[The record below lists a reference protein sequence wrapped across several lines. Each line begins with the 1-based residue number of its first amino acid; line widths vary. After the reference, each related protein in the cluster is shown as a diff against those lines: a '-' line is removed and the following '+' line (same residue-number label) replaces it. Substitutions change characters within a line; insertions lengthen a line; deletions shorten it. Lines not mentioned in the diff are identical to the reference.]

1 MTDGTQSVKPDSG
14 GAIAQHP
21 ERLRWRRTAAGLG
34 LNEAARRA
42 KVSKAHLSMLERGI
56 HGASP
61 AVLRRIAKVYR
72 CRIADL
78 MPDEPGKRAA

>member
-1 MTDGTQSVKPDSG
+1 MTDGTQSVNPGPG

-21 ERLRWRRTAAGLG
+21 ERLKWRRTARGLG

-42 KVSKAHLSMLERGI
+42 EVSKAHLSMLERGI

-61 AVLRRIAKVYR
+61 AVLRRLAKLYK
-72 CRIADL
+72 CKIADL
-78 MPDEPGKRAA
+78 MPDDPGKRAA